1 MKKNTREL
9 LIDSAF
15 QEFYVHGYQ
24 GANIAAILKEV
35 GINKGSMYHFFKS
48 KKELALTVIKEII
61 AKRIL
66 TKYENILKN
75 DNVIEVLFNTL
86 TSAPDTLIYGC
97 PLNKMSQEMVY
108 LDEDFKKVLSIVY
121 KEFEKS
127 IENILVKGIQNSEIE
142 PCEEQQTARLIIATF
157 EGALM
162 IYHLNRNK
170 EQYNQII
177 KTLKVNLFNN
187 LYLKVYPLH

>member
-1 MKKNTREL
+1 MKKDTREI

-15 QEFYVHGYQ
+15 QEFYRHGYQ

-61 AKRIL
+61 GKRIL
-66 TKYENILKN
+66 IKYENILKN
-75 DNVIEVLFNTL
+75 DNVIETLFNTL
-86 TSAPDTLIYGC
+86 TSAPDTLTYGC

-108 LDEDFKKVLSIVY
+108 LDVDFKKVLSIVY
-121 KEFEKS
+121 KGFEEA

-142 PCEEQQTARLIIATF
+142 PCQERQTAKLIIATF

-162 IYHLNRNK
+162 IYHLNQDR

-177 KTLKVNLFNN
+177 KTLKINLF
-187 LYLKVYPLH
+187 H